1 MACRR
6 YLFPA
11 GVARDG
17 GLVLQRSAEPGSET
31 ASAADA
37 TCSMP
42 SEAPSHGKEHSDG
55 PSWEVQHEGT
65 QQHLHSTHTVASC
78 QHECDD
84 PDGQVCCS
92 EAVADDVSQERS
104 V

>member
-17 GLVLQRSAEPGSET
+17 GLVLQRSAEAGLET

-42 SEAPSHGKEHSDG
+42 SEAPSHGKEHCDE
-55 PSWEVQHEGT
+55 PSWEVQHTGT
-65 QQHLHSTHTVASC
+65 QQDLHSTHTASC
-78 QHECDD
+78 QHEPDD

-92 EAVADDVSQERS
+92 EAVTDNVPQEKI